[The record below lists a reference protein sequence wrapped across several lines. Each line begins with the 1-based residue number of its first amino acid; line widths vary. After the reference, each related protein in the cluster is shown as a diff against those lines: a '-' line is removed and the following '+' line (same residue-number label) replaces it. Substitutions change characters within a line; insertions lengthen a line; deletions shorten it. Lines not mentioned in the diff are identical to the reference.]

1 MKFSPFQKTALTLA
15 LMAASGCLFAQT
27 AQTNAGADAQRSIQE
42 SQSKLP
48 AKPAAK
54 PMAPDLQDFS
64 DVSPMARL
72 DVLDIKDD
80 QLRPEIEAY
89 FKRFMGKPVTEEQ
102 MIAFKTWVND
112 TAKAKGFMAYAQTEV
127 EGNKLQIRLLMP
139 RINTVKVFAR
149 DEVLAN
155 RYLKD
160 LNARF
165 EADFKPGMPVD
176 ILSLEQ
182 KLDAVSFSLPLEL
195 DVVIRSAGPELLDLL
210 VNVTEAPLRTWEMLG
225 GLVQTNNY
233 GLRQFGRAQVLGQV
247 SFGGH
252 LPSARLTLTG
262 QKSEGI
268 TYLRSEYDTPL
279 ASLDSRFRMGLG
291 HSRSEGVRG
300 GQSVTQSQSTDL
312 VMGLEKILGHHRELV
327 FKGAAD
333 LSTRQS
339 QSELSSTGVEVNRLQ
354 DHQLR
359 LRLSA
364 DSDRL
369 SNEPVRAEV
378 TVVVGDYA
386 SLVNFS
392 NVPQQ
397 TYTKIE
403 FNARKQFN
411 LSEDG
416 KWYGLTKVR
425 GQRTSQH
432 MDGTNQI
439 SLGGANGVRAYSSA
453 DGLGDD
459 GLLTSLEI
467 NYKIQPNQTW
477 GVFYDGGVVRASK
490 TPLRGIFSE
499 AYALQALGL
508 QTSGSVNKW
517 YYNLTVAK
525 GIGGNKGA
533 LATDIDSKP
542 NNWRMNASLT
552 YVF

>member
-1 MKFSPFQKTALTLA
+1 MTFYSFKKSALTLA
-15 LMAASGCLFAQT
+15 MIAASGAVL

-48 AKPAAK
+48 PKPSAK
-54 PMAPDLQDFS
+54 PMAPELQDFS
-64 DVSPMARL
+64 GASPMDRL
-72 DVLDIKDD
+72 DLLDIKDD
-80 QLRPEIEAY
+80 ELRTEIEAY
-89 FKRFMGKPVTEEQ
+89 WKGFLGKAVSEEQ
-102 MIAFKTWVND
+102 MIAFKNWVNN
-112 TAKAKGFMAYAQTEV
+112 TAKTKGFMAYAQTDV
-127 EGNKLQIRLLMP
+127 VGNKLQIRLVIP
-139 RINTVKVFAR
+139 RIKTIKVFTR
-149 DEVLAN
+149 DEALAN

-160 LNARF
+160 LNPRF
-165 EADFKPGMPVD
+165 EADFKSGMPLD

-182 KLDAVSFSLPLEL
+182 KLDEVSFSLPLEL
-195 DVVIRSAGPELLDLL
+195 DVVIRSAGPDMLDLL
-210 VNVTEAPLRTWEMLG
+210 VNVTEAPSRPWEMLG
-225 GLVQTNNY
+225 GLMQTNNY

-268 TYLRSEYDTPL
+268 TYLRSEYDMPV
-279 ASLDSRFRMGLG
+279 ASLDSRFRIGLG
-291 HSRSEGVRG
+291 HSSSEGIRG

-312 VMGLEKILGHHRELV
+312 VMGLEKILGHRREMV
-327 FKGAAD
+327 FKGGAD
-333 LSTRQS
+333 VSTRQS
-339 QSELSSTGVEVNRLQ
+339 RSQLALDGSELNRLR

-369 SNEPVRAEV
+369 SNEPMRAEV
-378 TVVVGDYA
+378 TAVVGDYT
-386 SLVNFS
+386 SLANFS

-397 TYTKIE
+397 AYTKIE

-416 KWYGLTKVR
+416 KWYGLAKVR

-459 GLLTSLEI
+459 GLLTSLEF
-467 NYKIQPNQTW
+467 NYKLQPNQTW

-490 TPLRGIFSE
+490 TPQQGIFSE
-499 AYALQALGL
+499 TYALQALGL
-508 QTSGSVNKW
+508 QTSGNVSKW
-517 YYNLTVAK
+517 FYNVTVAK

-533 LATDIDSKP
+533 LATNIESKP

>member
-1 MKFSPFQKTALTLA
+1 MTSHLFQKSALTLA
-15 LMAASGCLFAQT
+15 LLAVSACAMAQT
-27 AQTNAGADAQRSIQE
+27 PSGADVQRSIQE

-48 AKPAAK
+48 VLPSAK

-72 DVLDIKDD
+72 DVLDIQDD

-112 TAKAKGFMAYAQTEV
+112 TAKAKGFMAYAQTDV
-127 EGNKLQIRLLMP
+127 DGNKLQIRLVLP

-149 DEVLAN
+149 DEALAN
-155 RYLKD
+155 RYVKD

-182 KLDAVSFSLPLEL
+182 KLDAVSFTLPLEL

-210 VNVTEAPLRTWEMLG
+210 VNVTEAPSRPWEMLG

-233 GLRQFGRAQVLGQV
+233 GLRQFGKAQVLGQV

-252 LPSARLTLTG
+252 LPNSRLTLTG

-268 TYLRSEYDTPL
+268 TYLRSEYDMPL
-279 ASLDSRFRMGLG
+279 ASLNSRFHIGLG
-291 HSRSEGVRG
+291 HSTSKSILG
-300 GQSVTQSQSTDL
+300 GASVTQSKSNDL
-312 VMGLEKILGHHRELV
+312 VMGLETILGQRRELV
-327 FKGAAD
+327 FKGVAD

-339 QSELSSTGVEVNRLQ
+339 HSQLALSGLEVNRVQ

-369 SNEPVRAEV
+369 SNEPMRAEV
-378 TVVVGDYA
+378 TAVVGHYA
-386 SLVNFS
+386 TLVDFP

-397 TYTKIE
+397 TYAKLE

-416 KWYGLTKVR
+416 KWFGLAKVR

-432 MDGTNQI
+432 MEGNNQI
-439 SLGGANGVRAYSSA
+439 SLGGANGVRAYSTA

-459 GLLTSLEI
+459 GLQTTLEV
-467 NYKIQPNQTW
+467 NYKFQLNQTW

-490 TPLRGIFSE
+490 IPISGIFTE
-499 AYALQALGL
+499 TYALQALGL
-508 QTSGSVNKW
+508 QTSGNVSRW
-517 YYNLTVAK
+517 YYNVAVAK
-525 GIGGNKGA
+525 GIGGNRGA
-533 LATDIDSKP
+533 LSTDLDSKP

-552 YVF
+552 YVY

>member
-1 MKFSPFQKTALTLA
+1 MTFYPFPKTALTLA
-15 LMAASGCLFAQT
+15 LLAASGGLFAQT
-27 AQTNAGADAQRSIQE
+27 AQPNAGADAQRSIQE

-48 AKPAAK
+48 AKPAGR
-54 PMAPDLQDFS
+54 PMATDLQDFS

-80 QLRPEIEAY
+80 ALRPEIEAY
-89 FKRFMGKPVTEEQ
+89 FKRFMGKPVTEEE
-102 MIAFKTWVND
+102 MIAFKGWVND
-112 TAKAKGFMAYAQTEV
+112 TAKAKGFMAYAQTDV
-127 EGNKLQIRLLMP
+127 EGNKLHIRLVLP
-139 RINTVKVFAR
+139 RINSVKVFTR
-149 DEVLAN
+149 DEALAN

-210 VNVTEAPLRTWEMLG
+210 VNVTEAPSRPWEMLG

-233 GLRQFGRAQVLGQV
+233 GLRQFGKAQVLGQV

-262 QKSEGI
+262 QKSQGI
-268 TYLRSEYDTPL
+268 TYVRSEYDMPV
-279 ASLDSRFRMGLG
+279 ASLDSRFHMGFG
-291 HSRSEGVRG
+291 HSRSEGIRG

-312 VMGLEKILGHHRELV
+312 VMGLEKILGQRRELV
-327 FKGAAD
+327 FKGVAD
-333 LSTRQS
+333 VSTRQS
-339 QSELSSTGVEVNRLQ
+339 NSQLSSTGVEVNRVK

-369 SNEPVRAEV
+369 SNEPMRAEV
-378 TVVVGDYA
+378 TAVVGHYA
-386 SLVNFS
+386 TLVNFQ
-392 NVPQQ
+392 NVPENS
-397 TYTKIE
+397 YTKLE
-403 FNARKQFN
+403 FSARKQFN

-416 KWYGLTKVR
+416 KLYGLAKVR

-432 MDGTNQI
+432 MEGTNQM
-439 SLGGANGVRAYSSA
+439 SLGGANGVRAYSTA

-459 GLLTSLEI
+459 ALLTTLEF
-467 NYKIQPNQTW
+467 NYKYQPNQTW
-477 GVFYDGGVVRASK
+477 GMFYDGGLVRASQI
-490 TPLRGIFSE
+490 PLAGIFSE
-499 AYALQALGL
+499 TYALQAIGL
-508 QTSGSVNKW
+508 QASGNVNKW
-517 YYNLTVAK
+517 YYNVAVAK
-525 GIGGNKGA
+525 GFGGNKGA
-533 LATDIDSKP
+533 LSSDIDSKP
-542 NNWRMNASLT
+542 NNWRLNTSLT
-552 YVF
+552 YVY

>member
-1 MKFSPFQKTALTLA
+1 
-15 LMAASGCLFAQT
+15 MAASGGLLAQT
-27 AQTNAGADAQRSIQE
+27 AQPNAGADAQRSIQE

-54 PMAPDLQDFS
+54 PMATDLQDYS

-80 QLRPEIEAY
+80 ALRPEIEAY
-89 FKRFMGKPVTEEQ
+89 WKRFLGKAVSEEQ
-102 MIAFKTWVND
+102 MIGFKNWVND
-112 TAKAKGFMAYAQTEV
+112 TAKAKGFMAYAQTDV
-127 EGNKLQIRLLMP
+127 EGNKLHIRLVMP
-139 RINTVKVFAR
+139 RINTVKVFTR
-149 DEVLAN
+149 DEALAN

-195 DVVIRSAGPELLDLL
+195 DVVIRSAGPALLDLL
-210 VNVTEAPLRTWEMLG
+210 VNVTEAPSRPWEMLG
-225 GLVQTNNY
+225 GLVQTNNF

-262 QKSEGI
+262 QKSQGI
-268 TYLRSEYDTPL
+268 TYLRGEYDMPV
-279 ASLDSRFRMGLG
+279 ASLDSRFRMGVG
-291 HSRSEGVRG
+291 HSISEGIRG
-300 GQSVTQSQSTDL
+300 GQSVTQSQSNDL
-312 VMGLEKILGHHRELV
+312 VMGFEKILGQRRELV

-333 LSTRQS
+333 FSTRQS
-339 QSELSSTGVEVNRLQ
+339 RSELSSTGVEVNRVQ

-359 LRLSA
+359 LRLST

-369 SNEPVRAEV
+369 SNEPMRAEL
-378 TVVVGDYA
+378 TAVVGHYA
-386 SLVNFS
+386 NLVNFT

-397 TYTKIE
+397 SYTKLE
-403 FNARKQFN
+403 FSARKQFN

-416 KWYGLTKVR
+416 KWYGLAKVR

-432 MDGTNQI
+432 MEGSNQI

-459 GLLTSLEI
+459 GLLSSLEI
-467 NYKIQPNQTW
+467 NYKLQPNQTW

-490 TPLRGIFSE
+490 TPLTGIFSE
-499 AYALQALGL
+499 TYALQALGL
-508 QTSGSVNKW
+508 QISGNVNKW
-517 YYNLTVAK
+517 YYNVTAAK
-525 GIGGNKGA
+525 GIGGNKAA
-533 LATDIDSKP
+533 LPSDIDSKP
-542 NNWRMNASLT
+542 NNWRMNASLS

>member
-1 MKFSPFQKTALTLA
+1 
-15 LMAASGCLFAQT
+15 MAASAGVWAQN
-27 AQTNAGADAQRSIQE
+27 NAGADAQRSIQE

-48 AKPAAK
+48 AKPAARQ
-54 PMAPDLQDFS
+54 MATDLQDFS

-89 FKRFMGKPVTEEQ
+89 FKRFMGKPVTEEE
-102 MIAFKTWVND
+102 MIAFKGWVND
-112 TAKAKGFMAYAQTEV
+112 RAKAKGFMAYAQTDV
-127 EGNKLQIRLLMP
+127 EGNKLHIRLVMP
-139 RINTVKVFAR
+139 RINTVKVFTR
-149 DEVLAN
+149 DEALAN

-160 LNARF
+160 LNTRF

-210 VNVTEAPLRTWEMLG
+210 VNVIEAPSRPWEMLG

-233 GLRQFGRAQVLGQV
+233 GLRQFGVAQVLGQV

-252 LPSARLTLTG
+252 LPSSRLTLTG
-262 QKSEGI
+262 QKSQGI
-268 TYLRSEYDTPL
+268 TYLRSEYDMPL

-291 HSRSEGVRG
+291 HSSSEGIRG
-300 GQSVTQSQSTDL
+300 GQSVTQSQSNDL
-312 VMGLEKILGHHRELV
+312 VMGLEKILGQRRELV

-339 QSELSSTGVEVNRLQ
+339 RSELSSTGVEVNRVQ

-359 LRLSA
+359 LRLSV

-369 SNEPVRAEV
+369 SNEPMRAEV
-378 TVVVGDYA
+378 TAVAGHYA
-386 SLVNFS
+386 TLVNFQ

-397 TYTKIE
+397 SYTKLE

-416 KWYGLTKVR
+416 KWYGLAKVR

-432 MDGTNQI
+432 MEGTNQM
-439 SLGGANGVRAYSSA
+439 SLGGANGVRAYSTA

-459 GLLTSLEI
+459 ALLTTLEF
-467 NYKIQPNQTW
+467 NYKYQPNQSW

-490 TPLRGIFSE
+490 KPLAGIFSE
-499 AYALQALGL
+499 TYALQALGL
-508 QTSGSVNKW
+508 QASGNVNKW
-517 YYNLTVAK
+517 YYNVAVAK
-525 GIGGNKGA
+525 GFGGNNGA
-533 LATDIDSKP
+533 LPSDIDSKP
-542 NNWRMNASLT
+542 NNWRMNAFLT